1 MKTVKTIVAGA
12 VGGALSFGMFFYFS
26 SPKEKVIE
34 IQKEVVTQPSIK
46 PIQVAYNGGLTPVNT
61 KDFTYAAEKTVNS
74 VVHIK
79 SIHNQKYTRDPY
91 LDYFWGAHGSRGVRP
106 MVATGSGVIISA
118 DGYIVTN
125 NHVIKGA
132 DKVSVSTND
141 GHVYDATII
150 GTDPGTDL
158 ALIKIDE
165 DDLPYSEFA
174 NSDNVKVGEWV
185 LAVGNPFDLTSTV
198 TAGIVSAKARNIN
211 LLKRSKDVFPLE
223 SFIQTDAAV
232 NPGNSGG
239 ALVNTNGELVG
250 INTAIASKTGS
261 YSGYSFAV
269 PSNIARKVTED
280 LLAYG
285 VVQRAY
291 IGVGIADVNQQIADE
306 LGLKDLKGVLV
317 SALAD
322 GGAAQEAGIE
332 VEDVILKVG
341 NVEVNDVPQLQEQ
354 IGKFRPGDK
363 VNLTIR
369 RDGEEKIITVKL
381 RNREG
386 KTNLV
391 SKEELNKF
399 SILGADFK
407 PLNNQE
413 LRALRIKNGVKI
425 DKLQA
430 GKLRSAGI
438 TEGFVITHLNKKPV
452 YTPKEVVEFF
462 KNKKGGVL
470 VEGVYPNGMKGYVG
484 FGL

>member
-26 SPKEKVIE
+26 SPKQKIIE
-34 IQKEVVTQPSIK
+34 IQKEVVTQPSAQ

-61 KDFTYAAEKTVNS
+61 KDFTFAAEKTVNS

-79 SIHNQKYTRDPY
+79 SMYNQKYTRDPY
-91 LDYFWGAHGSRGVRP
+91 LDYFWGTHGSRGTRP
-106 MVATGSGVIISA
+106 MIATGSGVVISA

-132 DKVSVSTND
+132 DKVSVSMND
-141 GHVYDATII
+141 GRIYEATII

-158 ALIKIDE
+158 ALIKIDA

-174 NSDNVKVGEWV
+174 NSDDVKIGEWV

-291 IGVGIADVNQQIADE
+291 IGVGIADVNQQVADE

-317 SALAD
+317 SALAN

-341 NVEVNDVPQLQEQ
+341 NVEVNDVTQLQEQ
-354 IGKFRPGDK
+354 IGKFRPGDN

-369 RDGEEKIITVKL
+369 RNGEEKIITVKL

-391 SKEELNKF
+391 SKDELNKF

-407 PLNNQE
+407 PLDKQE
-413 LRALRIKNGVKI
+413 LRALRIHNGVKI
-425 DKLQA
+425 DKLEA

-452 YTPKEVVEFF
+452 YSPEEVVAFF